1 MEPVQGESAGSSW
14 AGPAAKRSQQSPTN
28 ATEQNLNR
36 FHKENEL
43 LLRPSSSLRPSEQA
57 RTVMTNQLLVI
68 DDDEVLVKE
77 LRDYLDKS
85 YPSLPVVCPPELHL
99 NLSDVRAN
107 IAGASAIVLD
117 RNIAGI
123 DTFGQTL
130 LKGFR
135 HKLKGRE
142 TPVIVWS
149 KYLRDTVVFEPAGI
163 FKLTPNSTVPYQA
176 IEEKSLGSVLLDYK
190 EEMAPFR
197 ALYRNTRAF
206 VSKASPNPVEL
217 LCDVLKRLGVIAVL
231 RAAEAG

>member
-1 MEPVQGESAGSSW
+1 
-14 AGPAAKRSQQSPTN
+14 
-28 ATEQNLNR
+28 
-36 FHKENEL
+36 
-43 LLRPSSSLRPSEQA
+43 
-57 RTVMTNQLLVI
+57 MTNQLLVI

-77 LRDYLDKS
+77 LQDYLGEK
-85 YPSLPVVCPPELHL
+85 YPDLPVLCPPELHL

-107 IAGASAIVLD
+107 LAGASAVVLD

-123 DTFGQTL
+123 DTYGQTL

-135 HKLKGRE
+135 HNLKGME

-163 FKLTPNSTVPYQA
+163 FRLTPNSTTPYQA
-176 IEEKSLGSVLLDYK
+176 IEERDLENLLLDYK

-197 ALYRNTRAF
+197 TLYRNTRAF

-217 LCDVLKRLGVIAVL
+217 LCDVLKRLGVIAAP
-231 RAAEAG
+231 RATEAG